1 MAATISIGYQ
11 EFDDVIRQNLFYV
24 DKTSFIKEW
33 WGSGDKVTLLTRPR
47 RFGKTLTMSMLEQ
60 FFSVEYA
67 GSDLFYGLDIWKDEA
82 YRKLQGAYPVIS
94 ISFSNIKESSFLETK
109 RKIGKMIEILYRSY
123 SFLLEGE
130 LLSEAEKRDFCRIS
144 PDMPDVEAS
153 LALQQL
159 CAYLYRFYGKKAIIL
174 LDEYDTPMQ
183 EAFVNG
189 YWERLSGYIRNIL
202 NATLKG
208 NRYLERALL
217 TGITRISK
225 ECIFSDL
232 NNIKVVTTTSEE
244 YDGCFGFTKEEV
256 RKALEE
262 YHLSERMPEVKQ
274 WYDGFTFGERKDIYN
289 PWSILNFLDTGKLDT
304 YWANTSSNRLA
315 GNVIRAGSKDTKQ
328 LFEDLLHGGSI
339 VVSLDEQII
348 YNQLFVK
355 ESAVWSLLLAAG
367 YLKVVE
373 AVFVERTGRMSYR
386 LALTNKEVCI
396 MFEDMIH
403 EWFSDYDSGYN
414 DFLKALLLDDVKAMN
429 LYINRVACATFSFF
443 DSGKKASAEKEPERF
458 YHGFV
463 LGLIVDLE
471 ERYAVLSN
479 WESGFGRYDVILEPK
494 RNSDDAIIIE
504 FKVQDAQ
511 DEKSLQDTVAAALRQ
526 IEDKCYASTL
536 NAKGISENRIRK
548 YGFAFQGKKVLIG
561 KEDRFG

>member
-159 CAYLYRFYGKKAIIL
+159 CAYLHRFYGKKAIIL

-225 ECIFSDL
+225 ESIFSDL
-232 NNIKVVTTTSEE
+232 NNIKAVTTTSEE

-315 GNVIRAGSKDTKQ
+315 GN
-328 LFEDLLHGGSI
+328 
-339 VVSLDEQII
+339 I
-348 YNQLFVK
+348 YKPGCV
-355 ESAVWSLLLAAG
+355 
-367 YLKVVE
+367 
-373 AVFVERTGRMSYR
+373 R
-386 LALTNKEVCI
+386 
-396 MFEDMIH
+396 
-403 EWFSDYDSGYN
+403 
-414 DFLKALLLDDVKAMN
+414 DFQ
-429 LYINRVACATFSFF
+429 FF
-443 DSGKKASAEKEPERF
+443 
-458 YHGFV
+458 
-463 LGLIVDLE
+463 
-471 ERYAVLSN
+471 
-479 WESGFGRYDVILEPK
+479 
-494 RNSDDAIIIE
+494 
-504 FKVQDAQ
+504 
-511 DEKSLQDTVAAALRQ
+511 
-526 IEDKCYASTL
+526 
-536 NAKGISENRIRK
+536 
-548 YGFAFQGKKVLIG
+548 
-561 KEDRFG
+561 